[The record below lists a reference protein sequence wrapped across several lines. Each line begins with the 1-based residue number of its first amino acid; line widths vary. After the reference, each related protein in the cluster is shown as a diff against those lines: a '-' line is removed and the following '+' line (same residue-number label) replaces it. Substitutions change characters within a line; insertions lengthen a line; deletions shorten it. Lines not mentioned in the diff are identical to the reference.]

1 MKEEKKE
8 RTVVL
13 IQRDAIA
20 RNLVGEI
27 ISRFEKN
34 GLKIIAMKS
43 VWPTREIA
51 EKHYRT
57 TDEQTIGIGNKTMK
71 GMREQGKGN
80 EIKKL
85 YGSEDAKEIGTQVVE
100 ILRQFLT
107 KGMLIAMVLEGENA
121 IERVRKIVGYT
132 DPAKAE
138 KGTIRGDLGV
148 DYIAK
153 SSMEKRKLENLVHAA
168 DSPEAAKR
176 EIDVWFKKDELK

>member
-1 MKEEKKE
+1 MKE
-8 RTVVL
+8 RTLVL
-13 IQRDAIA
+13 IQRDAVA
-20 RNLVGEI
+20 RNLIGEI
-27 ISRFEKN
+27 ISRFEKG
-34 GLKIIAMKS
+34 GLKIVAMKS
-43 VWPTREIA
+43 VWPTREMA

-57 TDEQTIGIGNKTMK
+57 TDEQTIGIGNKTMR
-71 GMREQGKGN
+71 GMRERGN
-80 EIKKL
+80 EKEIKKL

-107 KGMLIAMVLEGENA
+107 KGMLIALVLEGENA

-138 KGTIRGDLGV
+138 KGTIRGDLGT

-176 EIDVWFKKDELK
+176 EIDVWFKKEELK